1 MSIKTVLLDDQ
12 ILAIEILKDDLLKL
26 SEIEIVATFTD
37 PIDAYQFLEKNT
49 IDLLF
54 TDISMHNLIGTDLVK
69 RLTNPPM
76 VVFTTAYSK
85 FAIEGYELNIVD
97 YLLKPIS
104 FERLRKAVEKAYH
117 LYTLKNEQIQ
127 ERAITLFVEYKKVR
141 ILESKIIYIEG
152 LKDYVKII
160 TDDNPKPI
168 LSRMNLKKMQTLLSG
183 HNFYRIHQSFIV
195 NINKVTAYNKSMV
208 KLNQITLKTGT
219 TWRNGFLSKMEK
231 EEKM

>member
-1 MSIKTVLLDDQ
+1 
-12 ILAIEILKDDLLKL
+12 
-26 SEIEIVATFTD
+26 
-37 PIDAYQFLEKNT
+37 
-49 IDLLF
+49 
-54 TDISMHNLIGTDLVK
+54 
-69 RLTNPPM
+69 M

-97 YLLKPIS
+97 YLLKPVS

-231 EEKM
+231 EEKF